1 MKGNFIKYC
10 KSFGIVAGATITLY
24 GGFKLIDSVI
34 QLVPAV
40 NEIRSEQKEIKEEQ
54 KEIKAIIVNVQEEQ
68 KIQGEKIEG
77 ITESVITYYKS
88 RPEITKE
95 DLIRYV
101 TPIYDE
107 LKKKDY
113 LTQRTTQDGTDS

>member
-10 KSFGIVAGATITLY
+10 KSFGIIAGATVTLY
-24 GGFKLIDSVI
+24 GGFKLLDSVV

-40 NEIRSEQKEIKEEQ
+40 EKIQTEQTDIKEIL
-54 KEIKAIIVNVQEEQ
+54 IKVQEEQ
-68 KIQGEKIEG
+68 KSQKEEIGG
-77 ITESVITYYKS
+77 ITESIITYYKS

-107 LKKKDY
+107 LKKNGY
-113 LTQRTTQDGTDS
+113 MTQSTSSPVSGS